1 MREAGGGPSPTPP
14 DSRIPPPDELPS
26 RSATTVSSAPT
37 AAPATAHGKP
47 ACQPADPWDG
57 AATAAPHL

>member
-1 MREAGGGPSPTPP
+1 MREAGAGPSPTPP

-47 ACQPADPWDG
+47 ACQPADP
-57 AATAAPHL
+57 